1 VTESGTGGLVAVTKP
16 LLPQQTVQEAPHE
29 MSYLTK
35 PTIQAA
41 VTREQESANPNWA
54 FPQAIRDCAV
64 KRILSATLS
73 LPH

>member
-1 VTESGTGGLVAVTKP
+1 
-16 LLPQQTVQEAPHE
+16 LLPQQTVQGTPHE

-41 VTREQESANPNWA
+41 VTREQESANLNLA

-73 LPH
+73 LRH

>member
-1 VTESGTGGLVAVTKP
+1 
-16 LLPQQTVQEAPHE
+16 LLSQQTVQEAPHE

-54 FPQAIRDCAV
+54 FPQTIRHRAV

-73 LPH
+73 LRH

>member
-1 VTESGTGGLVAVTKP
+1 MTESGTVGDVAGTKP

-35 PTIQAA
+35 PTIQAE
-41 VTREQESANPNWA
+41 VTREQESPNLKTA
-54 FPQAIRDCAV
+54 FPQAIRNCAV

-73 LPH
+73 APL